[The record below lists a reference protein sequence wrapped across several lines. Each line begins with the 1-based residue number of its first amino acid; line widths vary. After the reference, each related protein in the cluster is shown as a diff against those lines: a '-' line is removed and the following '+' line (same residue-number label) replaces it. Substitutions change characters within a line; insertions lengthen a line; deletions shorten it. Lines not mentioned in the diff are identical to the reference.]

1 MAVNQ
6 TAPAGQTG
14 QPEVVTLT
22 RPRSPGAEAYRTLRT
37 NLQMAPAGAPRRRLL
52 LTSAGPGEGKST
64 ALANLAVVMAQ
75 AGQRVV
81 VVDADLRRPSQH
93 ILFRLRPSPG
103 LSNLLVSPSP
113 AAGTAGDGAAPL
125 QATTVDGLRVLTSGP
140 LPPNPGELLGSARM
154 EEVLSRLADPGPA
167 GAADVVLI
175 DSPPVV
181 PFSDAA
187 VLSRRVDGVLLVVGA
202 GTVKRD
208 QARKAKAQLEAVGA
222 PLLGVVVVNL
232 EVDSSPYSTYY
243 ESEEAAPGGAA
254 SSSR

>member
-1 MAVNQ
+1 MALDQ
-6 TAPAGQTG
+6 TAAPGQAG
-14 QPEVVTLT
+14 QPEVVALT
-22 RPRSPGAEAYRTLRT
+22 RPRSPAAEAYRTLRT
-37 NLQMAPAGAPRRRLL
+37 NLQLAPGGAPRRRLL

-93 ILFRLRPSPG
+93 ILFRLRTSPG
-103 LSNLLVSPSP
+103 LSNLLASPSP
-113 AAGTAGDGAAPL
+113 AAGAPGDDGASL

-140 LPPNPGELLGSARM
+140 LPPNPAELLGSGRM
-154 EEVLSRLADPGPA
+154 EEVLARLGDA
-167 GAADVVLI
+167 GAQGGADVVLI

-187 VLSRRVDGVLLVVGA
+187 VLSRRADGVLLVVGA
-202 GTVKRD
+202 GTVKRE

-232 EVDSSPYSTYY
+232 EVDSTPYGDYY
-243 ESEEAAPGGAA
+243 ESEEAAPRGAA